1 MFSVT
6 SGSTVERGKVIVA
19 R

>member
-6 SGSTVERGKVIVA
+6 SIVGT
-19 R
+19 